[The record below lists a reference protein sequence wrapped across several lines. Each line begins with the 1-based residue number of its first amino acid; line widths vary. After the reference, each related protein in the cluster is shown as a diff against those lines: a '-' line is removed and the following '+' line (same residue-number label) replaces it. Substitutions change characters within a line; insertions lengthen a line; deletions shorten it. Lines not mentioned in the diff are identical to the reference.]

1 MVLLNIRQGGA
12 LMHMS
17 NELAFRIATPDDLP
31 IIVDIY
37 NSTISS
43 RMVTA
48 DTEPVTVQD
57 RMTWYHDHKPE
68 HRPLWVVEY
77 GEEICG
83 WASLQNFYGR
93 PAYHPTAE
101 VSIYLHENF
110 RGQGLGKKILG
121 KVIEE
126 CPKYGIDRLLAFIFG
141 HNEPSLRLFA
151 SFGFEKWGHFPEVAI
166 LDGIRRDLVI
176 LGKKI

>member
-1 MVLLNIRQGGA
+1 MTYEIT
-12 LMHMS
+12 
-17 NELAFRIATPDDLP
+17 FRIATLEDLP
-31 IIVDIY
+31 VIVDIY
-37 NSTISS
+37 NSTIPG

-48 DTEPVTVQD
+48 DTEPVTVED
-57 RMTWYHDHKPE
+57 RLPWFHAHHPE
-68 HRPLWVVEY
+68 KRPLWVVECED
-77 GEEICG
+77 GVCG

-101 VSIYLHENF
+101 VSIYLHESF
-110 RGQGLGKKILG
+110 RGRGLGKKILG

-151 SFGFEKWGHFPEVAI
+151 ACGFEKWGHFPEVAI

-176 LGKKI
+176 LGRKI